1 MRRFRPLFLVLFVF
15 SCLAARA
22 EKMSVALL
30 DLRTNTVPSFLT
42 ERMTQTLRR
51 AIARSQDVWLL
62 APESMAS
69 RFKGKPE
76 STPGSLDAA
85 EAARLGR
92 ILGVRKVLFGT
103 LDTVVRGYLL
113 TVHVAD
119 PATATID
126 FSEVERQ
133 ELSKEPEEMVTPLV
147 VRLLD
152 RLQRVPEPT
161 QPAPPGLA
169 LPAGLRF
176 LRKNAWGAIEAFWG
190 KDNSSMILIPGG
202 SFTQGWN
209 KGREN
214 EVPDCIVTTKAYFI
228 DKYPVTNA
236 QYKKF
241 CEATHRAYPL
251 DRPVFP
257 NYFLERPRH
266 PVVNVSYEDAQ
277 AYARWAG
284 KRLPTEAEWE
294 RAARGSDGRL
304 YPWGGEWDEKKCKT
318 YWFGLDG
325 PTAVGSYPEGASPYG
340 AMDMAGNV
348 EQWCSDWYA
357 GDYYTK
363 GPRIDPQGPPEG
375 TERVT
380 KNAVDGEPLWDYLR
394 SSQRWRAAPNTKS
407 ATLGFRCA
415 RDSS

>member
-1 MRRFRPLFLVLFVF
+1 LSL
-15 SCLAARA
+15 
-22 EKMSVALL
+22 ALL
-30 DLRTNTVPSFLT
+30 NLRTTTLSPFVVVRT
-42 ERMTQTLRR
+42 TQALRR
-51 AIARSQDVWLL
+51 EINRSKDVQLLSSEGMKARLKDKAEMSLS
-62 APESMAS
+62 PKEAS
-69 RFKGKPE
+69 
-76 STPGSLDAA
+76 
-85 EAARLGR
+85 EAARIGR
-92 ILGVRKVLFGT
+92 AFGVTKVLFGT
-103 LDTVVRGYLL
+103 IDTVVRGYFL

-126 FSEVERQ
+126 FSEVERG
-133 ELSKEPEEMVTPLV
+133 ELIKDPEELTPALV
-147 VRLLD
+147 SRLLA
-152 RLQRVPEPT
+152 RLNSIPDPV

-169 LPAGLRF
+169 LPSGFRF
-176 LRKNAWGAIEAFWG
+176 LRKNIWGAIEVLWE
-190 KDNSSMILIPGG
+190 KDISAMVLIPAE

-214 EVPDCIVTTKAYFI
+214 EKPERLVTLKAYFI

-257 NYFLERPRH
+257 NYFLERPSH

-277 AYARWAG
+277 AYGRWAG

-357 GDYYTK
+357 GDYYAK
-363 GPRIDPQGPPEG
+363 GPRIEPQGPPEG

-380 KNAVDGEPLWDYLR
+380 KTAVDGEPLWDYLR
-394 SSQRWRAAPNTKS
+394 SSQRWRATPDTKS

>member
-1 MRRFRPLFLVLFVF
+1 MRRFRPLFLVLLVF

-22 EKMSVALL
+22 EKMSLALL
-30 DLRTNTVPSFLT
+30 DLRTNTEPSFLT

-51 AIARSQDVWLL
+51 AIARSQDVRLL

-69 RFKGKPE
+69 RIKGKPE

-103 LDTVVRGYLL
+103 IDTVVRGYFL
-113 TVHVAD
+113 TVHAVD
-119 PATATID
+119 LATATID

-147 VRLLD
+147 ARLLD

-161 QPAPPGLA
+161 QPAPPDLA

-176 LRKNAWGAIEAFWG
+176 LRKNAWGAIEALWE

-214 EVPDCIVTTKAYFI
+214 EKPERLVTLKAYFI

-257 NYFLERPRH
+257 NYFLERPSH

-277 AYARWAG
+277 VYGRWAG

-357 GDYYTK
+357 GDYYAK
-363 GPRIDPQGPPEG
+363 GPRIEPQGPPEG

-380 KNAVDGEPLWDYLR
+380 KTAVDGEPLWDYLR
-394 SSQRWRAAPNTKS
+394 SSQRWRATPDTKS

>member
-1 MRRFRPLFLVLFVF
+1 MRGLRGLSFVLLVS
-15 SCLAARA
+15 SCLPGHA
-22 EKMSVALL
+22 EKVSLAVL
-30 DLRTNTVPSFLT
+30 DLRTTTLSPFVA
-42 ERMTQTLRR
+42 ERATQAIRKE
-51 AIARSQDVWLL
+51 IARSGDVVLFSLETVKAKLVVKAKISPAPQDLSEV
-62 APESMAS
+62 A
-69 RFKGKPE
+69 G
-76 STPGSLDAA
+76 
-85 EAARLGR
+85 LGR
-92 ILGVRKVLFGT
+92 TLGVRKVLFGT
-103 LDTVVRGYLL
+103 IDTVVRGYLL

-126 FSEVERQ
+126 FSEVERL
-133 ELSKEPEEMVTPLV
+133 ELSKEPEEMVTSLV
-147 VRLLD
+147 AQLLD

-176 LRKNAWGAIEAFWG
+176 LRKNAWGAIEALWD
-190 KDNSSMILIPGG
+190 KDSSAMILIPGG

-214 EVPDCIVTTKAYFI
+214 EKPERLVTLNPYFI
-228 DKYPVTNA
+228 DKCPVTNT

-241 CEATHRAYPL
+241 CGATHRAFPS

-257 NYFLERPRH
+257 NYFLERPSH

-304 YPWGGEWDEKKCKT
+304 YPWGGEWDGKKCKT

-348 EQWCSDWYA
+348 EQWCSDWYQ
-357 GDYYTK
+357 GDFYSQ
-363 GPRIDPQGPPEG
+363 GPKFDPQGPPEG

-394 SSQRWRAAPNTKS
+394 SAQRWRAAPNTKS

-415 RDSS
+415 KDSS

>member
-1 MRRFRPLFLVLFVF
+1 MRGLRGLSFVLLVS
-15 SCLAARA
+15 SCLPGHA
-22 EKMSVALL
+22 EKASLAILN
-30 DLRTNTVPSFLT
+30 LRTTTLSPFVA
-42 ERMTQTLRR
+42 ERATQAIRQE
-51 AIARSQDVWLL
+51 IARSRDVMLL
-62 APESMAS
+62 SLETVKAKLKDKAKISAAPKDLSEVA
-69 RFKGKPE
+69 G
-76 STPGSLDAA
+76 
-85 EAARLGR
+85 LGR
-92 ILGVRKVLFGT
+92 TLGVRKVLFGT
-103 LDTVVRGYLL
+103 IDTVVSGYLL

-119 PATATID
+119 PVTATID

-147 VRLLD
+147 ARLLD

-214 EVPDCIVTTKAYFI
+214 EVPERIVTTQAYFI
-228 DKYPVTNA
+228 DKYPVTNT

-241 CEATHRAYPL
+241 CEATQRAYPL

-257 NYFLERPRH
+257 NYFLERPSH

-325 PTAVGSYPEGASPYG
+325 PTAVGSFPEGASPYG

-348 EQWCSDWYA
+348 EQWCSDWYQV
-357 GDYYTK
+357 DLYSQ
-363 GPRIDPQGPPEG
+363 GPKLDPQGPPEG

-394 SSQRWRAAPNTKS
+394 SSSRWRLAPGVKS

-415 RDSS
+415 KDSS